1 MRFTLLDAEEVLTN
15 YVKVWVQDFQ
25 LKSPVD
31 RGVVPVGFDVI
42 QGFLQSFQ
50 AGPKMPYQNKAP
62 SIAVRMSH
70 GSIHRVHPR
79 ETTVTLEIVV
89 LTWDDDLSRQGYR
102 DVANAIQAITTG
114 IYETRILA
122 RSFPVTDDP
131 VVWSLVEDPSKDY
144 FPYFCGVIQVKLG
157 MPIPDPNDAV
167 YYPPGDQILTLKTKV
182 PLDDP
187 PNGWPINAK

>member
-62 SIAVRMSH
+62 SIAMRMSH

-79 ETTVTLEIVV
+79 
-89 LTWDDDLSRQGYR
+89 
-102 DVANAIQAITTG
+102 
-114 IYETRILA
+114 
-122 RSFPVTDDP
+122 
-131 VVWSLVEDPSKDY
+131 
-144 FPYFCGVIQVKLG
+144 
-157 MPIPDPNDAV
+157 
-167 YYPPGDQILTLKTKV
+167 
-182 PLDDP
+182 
-187 PNGWPINAK
+187 